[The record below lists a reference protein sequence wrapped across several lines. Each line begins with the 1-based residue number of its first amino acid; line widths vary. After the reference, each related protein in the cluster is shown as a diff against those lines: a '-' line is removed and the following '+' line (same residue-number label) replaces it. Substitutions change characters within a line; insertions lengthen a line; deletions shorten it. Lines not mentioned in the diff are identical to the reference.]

1 MYAQESSLTEHNMD
15 LPVEAKYVAYG
26 MAGNW
31 KSEARIQSTKLRQE
45 LENKLNSFGK
55 DSKPIRV

>member
-1 MYAQESSLTEHNMD
+1 ME
-15 LPVEAKYVAYG
+15 LPVEAKYAVYG

-45 LENKLNSFGK
+45 LEHKLNSFGK
-55 DSKPIRV
+55 VNKSIKT

>member
-1 MYAQESSLTEHNMD
+1 MD

-55 DSKPIRV
+55 DNKPNRV